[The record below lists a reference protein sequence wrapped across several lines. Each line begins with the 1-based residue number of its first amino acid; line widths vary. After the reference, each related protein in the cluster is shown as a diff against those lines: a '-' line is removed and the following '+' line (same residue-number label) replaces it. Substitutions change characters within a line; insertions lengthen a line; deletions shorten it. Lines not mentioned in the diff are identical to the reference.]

1 MKQSQGLAFEFASTS
16 DQGILQIDRI
26 LRKL

>member
-1 MKQSQGLAFEFASTS
+1 MKLMSGLAFEFASTTNQ
-16 DQGILQIDRI
+16 DILKLDKI